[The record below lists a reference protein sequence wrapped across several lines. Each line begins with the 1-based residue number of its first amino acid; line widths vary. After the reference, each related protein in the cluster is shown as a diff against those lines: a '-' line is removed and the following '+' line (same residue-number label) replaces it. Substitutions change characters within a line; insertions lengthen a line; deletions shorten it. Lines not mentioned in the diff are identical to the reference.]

1 MAQDFLPARYDWG
14 EVVTAPVSVEGAR
27 DAADVDCLSVLSNCP
42 LNCGQTAP
50 ENIDKVHKNT
60 IEGTVYSS
68 PLHLFV
74 GEFFNYSYNMDQK
87 KAPNAVDPNTH
98 PLVCLGN
105 RMLSKGMDFWYV
117 QYLGATLFLGDA
129 SPKPKI
135 IMCPEGF

>member
-98 PLVCLGN
+98 PLVCLSVC
-105 RMLSKGMDFWYV
+105 LSV
-117 QYLGATLFLGDA
+117 CLYLHTFLLA
-129 SPKPKI
+129 C
-135 IMCPEGF
+135 MCHTFHVPLCACVFACVHA